1 MKKKKKKKPKTM
13 KKYSVYVLRDK
24 KWASLDLENSIEILY
39 KCKYDSSNHR
49 KEAEPHI
56 LGSA

>member
-1 MKKKKKKKPKTM
+1 M

-49 KEAEPHI
+49 KEAVPHI
-56 LGSA
+56 LGRA